1 MPSGGDEKL
10 ATLPQNTCGRG
21 GGLRPVLLEMLK
33 WLLVLYLLWP
43 LVRFKEGAFPLLRLL
58 LGILLFIIFS
68 GKLFYDLF
76 FADVVRQRRPTLKQD
91 LWTLAGIVLA
101 VLLLIGAV
109 VAMVAAMLVAWQK
122 SLNSQ

>member
-1 MPSGGDEKL
+1 MHIPSRKIRGKTGAWKSV
-10 ATLPQNTCGRG
+10 LP
-21 GGLRPVLLEMLK
+21 EILK

-43 LVRFKEGAFPLLRLL
+43 LVRFREGGFPLLRLL
-58 LGILLFIIFS
+58 LGILLFILFS
-68 GKLFYDLF
+68 GKLFYDIF

-91 LWTLAGIVLA
+91 LLTFAGIVLA
-101 VLLLIGAV
+101 LLLLIGAV

>member
-1 MPSGGDEKL
+1 MLFGWDEALGIRSQK
-10 ATLPQNTCGRG
+10 TRKKHGRM
-21 GGLRPVLLEMLK
+21 RPILLESLK

-43 LVRFKEGAFPLLRLL
+43 IVRFREGAFPLVRLL

-76 FADVVRQRRPTLKQD
+76 LADVVRQRRPTLKQD
-91 LWTLAGIVLA
+91 LCTLAGMILA

-122 SLNSQ
+122 SLNAP

>member
-1 MPSGGDEKL
+1 MQTPSKK
-10 ATLPQNTCGRG
+10 ARGRTG
-21 GGLRPVLLEMLK
+21 EWKSVLLEMLK

-43 LVRFKEGAFPLLRLL
+43 LVRFSEGGFPLLRLL
-58 LGILLFIIFS
+58 LGILLFILFS
-68 GKLFYDLF
+68 GKLFYDIF
-76 FADVVRQRRPTLKQD
+76 FADVIRQRRPTLKQD

>member
-1 MPSGGDEKL
+1 MGIRSQK
-10 ATLPQNTCGRG
+10 TRKKHGRM
-21 GGLRPVLLEMLK
+21 RPILLESLK

-43 LVRFKEGAFPLLRLL
+43 IVRFREGAFPLVRLL

-76 FADVVRQRRPTLKQD
+76 LADVVRQRRPTLKQD
-91 LWTLAGIVLA
+91 LCTLAGMILA

-122 SLNSQ
+122 SLNAP